1 MTLTRYIAGILLFSA
16 VSILNGLPSWCAE
29 APVQAAVSIAPQKY
43 FVEKI
48 GGAHVAVTV
57 MVPPGVEPHTYEPK
71 PREVLALSR
80 ARVYFAIGAPFEYA
94 WLPRFKSTNPR
105 LLIVHTEENVPRIPL
120 AQEEYHELVRAETPE
135 SGMDIHIWL
144 SPPLVKI
151 QAQSI
156 FDGLAKIDPAHIEEY
171 RANLTRF
178 NAEIDSLDA
187 DLKKLFYGRQQ
198 AKSPLPPLLR
208 GENGKFMV
216 FHPAWAYFAQAYG
229 LKEIPIEIA
238 GKEPKPSEL
247 MKLIKLAREQ
257 KITVIFVQP
266 QFSARSARTIA
277 DAIHGRLVYADPM
290 AENWAKNLRTA
301 AEEFKAALR

>member
-1 MTLTRYIAGILLFSA
+1 MTLTRYMAGILLFLA

-80 ARVYFAIGAPFEYA
+80 ARVYFAIGAPFENA

-120 AQEEYHELVRAETPE
+120 AQEEHHELVRAETPE

-171 RANLTRF
+171 RANFTRF

-187 DLKKLFYGRQQ
+187 DLKKLFYGRPQ
-198 AKSPLPPLLR
+198 A
-208 GENGKFMV
+208 KFMV

-247 MKLIKLAREQ
+247 MKLIKLALEQ

-290 AENWAKNLRTA
+290 SENWAKNIRTA